1 MELSPGRQKLLF
13 VAIVVVLAMFGYFL
27 VVPALHKSPAAKPA
41 AAEGPGQSNA
51 AGPSTPAAPAATGGP
66 STAAPSGSQVPAG
79 TVDIY
84 NWLPFTQQDLA
95 SAAAVADQFSA
106 DYDTFT
112 YTESPASYVAKMNSL
127 ITQTLAA
134 TLQNAYS
141 TPGTA
146 ALRTSQRQV
155 STATA
160 TIVSL
165 RAFGGSSM
173 TFIVNIGQRLVSSH
187 GTTNSSTQ
195 YAVTLTGS
203 GGSWQVNDV
212 EYQQAG
218 NT

>member
-13 VAIVVVLAMFGYFL
+13 MAIVVMLAAVGYFL

-41 AAEGPGQSNA
+41 AA
-51 AGPSTPAAPAATGGP
+51 PSTPAAPAVTGAPSTALNQPGP
-66 STAAPSGSQVPAG
+66 SAAAAPSGSQAPAG

-84 NWLPFTQQDLA
+84 NWLPFTQRDLA
-95 SAAAVADQFSA
+95 SAAAVADQFSV

-112 YTESPASYVAKMNSL
+112 YTESPASYVAKMNGL
-127 ITQTLAA
+127 ITQGLAA
-134 TLQNAYS
+134 QLQNAYS

-146 ALRTSQRQV
+146 TLRTSQRQV

-160 TIVSL
+160 AIVSL
-165 RAFGGSSM
+165 RAFGGDSM
-173 TFIVNIGQRLVSSH
+173 TFIVNIGQRLVSSQ
-187 GTTNSSTQ
+187 GNSNSSTQ

-203 GGSWQVNDV
+203 GESWQVNDV
-212 EYQQAG
+212 ELQQAG

>member
-13 VAIVVVLAMFGYFL
+13 MAIVVALAAVGYFL
-27 VVPALHKSPAAKPA
+27 VVPALHKIPAAKPA
-41 AAEGPGQSNA
+41 TAST
-51 AGPSTPAAPAATGGP
+51 TPAAPAATDGP
-66 STAAPSGSQVPAG
+66 SSAAPSASQVSAG

-95 SAAAVADQFSA
+95 SAAAVVDQFGV

-112 YTESPASYVAKMNSL
+112 YTESPASYVAKMNGL
-127 ITQTLAA
+127 ITQQLAA

-146 ALRTSQRQV
+146 TLRTSQRQV

-160 TIVSL
+160 AIVSL
-165 RAFGGSSM
+165 RAFGTSSM
-173 TFIVNIGQRLVSSH
+173 TFIVNIGQRLVSSQ
-187 GTTNSSTQ
+187 GSSNSSTQ

>member
-13 VAIVVVLAMFGYFL
+13 MAIVVVLAVVGYFL

-41 AAEGPGQSNA
+41 TAA
-51 AGPSTPAAPAATGGP
+51 STPAAPVTTGGP
-66 STAAPSGSQVPAG
+66 SSATPSESQGSAG

-95 SAAAVADQFSA
+95 SAAAVADQFSV

-112 YTESPASYVAKMNSL
+112 YTESPASYVAKMNGL

-146 ALRTSQRQV
+146 TLRTSQRQL

-160 TIVSL
+160 AIVSL
-165 RAFGGSSM
+165 RAFGASSM
-173 TFIVNIGQRLVSSH
+173 TFIVNIGQRLVSSQ
-187 GTTNSSTQ
+187 GNSNSTTQ

-203 GGSWQVNDV
+203 GASWQVNDV

>member
-1 MELSPGRQKLLF
+1 VELSPARQKLLF
-13 VAIVVVLAMFGYFL
+13 IAIVVVLAAVGYFL

-41 AAEGPGQSNA
+41 GAAA
-51 AGPSTPAAPAATGGP
+51 STQAAPAATGGQP
-66 STAAPSGSQVPAG
+66 TAAPSVSQEPAG
-79 TVDIY
+79 TVNIY
-84 NWLPFTQQDLA
+84 DWLPFTQQDLA
-95 SAAAVADQFSA
+95 SAAAVAVQFSV

-112 YTESPASYVAKMNSL
+112 YTESAAGYVAKMNGL
-127 ITQTLAA
+127 ITTQLAA

-146 ALRTSQRQV
+146 GLRTSQKQM

-160 TIVSL
+160 SIVSL
-165 RAFGGSSM
+165 RAFGSSSL
-173 TFIVNIGQRLVSSH
+173 TFIVNIRQRLVSSH
-187 GTTNSSTQ
+187 GNSNSSTQ

-212 EYQQAG
+212 EYQLAG